1 MSLQTDIPL
10 LHGSWRIDRSRSSVK
25 FFIRHL
31 GVRTVGGTFSSF
43 DGHLADDGR
52 DLRLAGRVDVVSVD
66 TGDQIRDRR
75 LREEFFDAEHFPT
88 MSFEAVTAVPVL
100 QGTWRLDGNL
110 TIRGTTRPFSLT
122 VRPDVLDAWSVR
134 LRAEGRLTRSQF
146 GLEWDALRQA
156 GRLLVADHVRVIADI
171 VIAR

>member
-1 MSLQTDIPL
+1 
-10 LHGSWRIDRSRSSVK
+10 
-25 FFIRHL
+25 
-31 GVRTVGGTFSSF
+31 
-43 DGHLADDGR
+43 
-52 DLRLAGRVDVVSVD
+52 
-66 TGDQIRDRR
+66 

-134 LRAEGRLTRSQF
+134 LRPEGRLTRSQF